1 MMILGALSPSKQRK
15 FPVKS
20 SFGYHLHLPLVI
32 HHCNDWRCRNYHD
45 NTDVKPS
52 HQPGQNVGRA
62 RHQGLSRQHSTSNL
76 GDSNAS
82 FFSEI
87 LSAEKIKTIIS
98 VLVKLP
104 PFPSPLNL
112 CFIRWRAAV
121 KGLIVSASPA
131 ITSDNEYKMENSIW
145 KVLIEFVK
153 ERVFSFWCLGF
164 IDFCCFRTLQ
174 TQKGGMQTV
183 LSGYDRLVTDSKVR
197 EAIPNRSDDKCDSHS
212 SHMTDY
218 IAFHRF

>member
-1 MMILGALSPSKQRK
+1 M
-15 FPVKS
+15 
-20 SFGYHLHLPLVI
+20 VI
-32 HHCNDWRCRNYHD
+32 YQCGDWGCKHNHY

-52 HQPGQNVGRA
+52 QPGQNVGRT

-76 GDSNAS
+76 GDSNS
-82 FFSEI
+82 FIFSWNI
-87 LSAEKIKTIIS
+87 VGWKSIIY

-104 PFPSPLNL
+104 PFPTQLVLYSLESWCKRIDCICLSGANVWQWIQNGKFNL
-112 CFIRWRAAV
+112 
-121 KGLIVSASPA
+121 
-131 ITSDNEYKMENSIW
+131 

-164 IDFCCFRTLQ
+164 IDFCCFCTLQQ

-197 EAIPNRSDDKCDSHS
+197 RLLTNVTYDIFYS
-212 SHMTDY
+212 
-218 IAFHRF
+218 

>member
-20 SFGYHLHLPLVI
+20 SFGYHLHLLLVI

-82 FFSEI
+82 FFFRNIVGWKNKNHYFCSCEI
-87 LSAEKIKTIIS
+87 ATLPFSTQL
-98 VLVKLP
+98 VLYSLE
-104 PFPSPLNL
+104 S
-112 CFIRWRAAV
+112 
-121 KGLIVSASPA
+121 
-131 ITSDNEYKMENSIW
+131 
-145 KVLIEFVK
+145 
-153 ERVFSFWCLGF
+153 WCKR
-164 IDFCCFRTLQ
+164 IDCIC
-174 TQKGGMQTV
+174 
-183 LSGYDRLVTDSKVR
+183 LSGDNVWQWIQNGKFNLKSADWIRKRKSFLLLMFGFYWLLLLSHAADTEGRDADSLVWLWQAS
-197 EAIPNRSDDKCDSHS
+197 
-212 SHMTDY
+212 
-218 IAFHRF
+218 HRF